1 LDLEFE
7 LEQLEI
13 ETGLDALENIDEI
26 EKFTKIVQQ
35 SLRLV
40 AKTRMCHH
48 LEDLQQHRYCGTRQ
62 LASVELMTWARLRI
76 NQFTF
81 WLWLFLPFLI

>member
-7 LEQLEI
+7 WEHLEI
-13 ETGLDALENIDEI
+13 ETGLDAVENIDEI
-26 EKFTKIVQQ
+26 EKFTKIVRQ

-62 LASVELMTWARLRI
+62 LASVEFI
-76 NQFTF
+76 
-81 WLWLFLPFLI
+81 